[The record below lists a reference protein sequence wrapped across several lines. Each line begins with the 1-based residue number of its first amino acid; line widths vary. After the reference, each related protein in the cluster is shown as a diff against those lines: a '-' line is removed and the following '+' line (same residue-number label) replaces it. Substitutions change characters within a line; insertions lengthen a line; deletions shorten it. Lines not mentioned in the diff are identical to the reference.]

1 MTISLCSVR
10 FRLGEF
16 ESGAYPFSDVDPS
29 LIDSPA
35 HRALARESAAA
46 SVVLAQNNRLTA
58 SSPAP
63 VLPLTLQGPLAIAVV
78 GPFAHCTDVDIQ
90 NAYLHSYNGVPSY
103 IVTMLDAIQ
112 EEAVAAPGNVTVT
125 FVF

>member
-63 VLPLTLQGPLAIAVV
+63 VLPLTLQGPLVIAVV

-90 NAYLHSYNGVPSY
+90 NA
-103 IVTMLDAIQ
+103 
-112 EEAVAAPGNVTVT
+112 
-125 FVF
+125 